1 MGSSLD
7 IFIIHI
13 ILRLGDMYFMMSFIG
28 CVGNL
33 MARSKLDKILTA
45 AFGGVE
51 NMLNGKNCPQNFCA
65 LRMVDE
71 ELLCNVT

>member
-1 MGSSLD
+1 
-7 IFIIHI
+7 
-13 ILRLGDMYFMMSFIG
+13 MMSFIG

-33 MARSKLDKILTA
+33 MARSELDKILTA

-51 NMLNGKNCPQNFCA
+51 NMLNRKNCPQNFRV

>member
-1 MGSSLD
+1 
-7 IFIIHI
+7 
-13 ILRLGDMYFMMSFIG
+13 MYFMMSFIG

-65 LRMVDE
+65 LRTVDE
-71 ELLCNVT
+71 ELLCNVTWKKWIKLIN

>member
-1 MGSSLD
+1 
-7 IFIIHI
+7 
-13 ILRLGDMYFMMSFIG
+13 
-28 CVGNL
+28 
-33 MARSKLDKILTA
+33 MARSELDKILTA

-51 NMLNGKNCPQNFCA
+51 NMLNRKNCPQNFRV